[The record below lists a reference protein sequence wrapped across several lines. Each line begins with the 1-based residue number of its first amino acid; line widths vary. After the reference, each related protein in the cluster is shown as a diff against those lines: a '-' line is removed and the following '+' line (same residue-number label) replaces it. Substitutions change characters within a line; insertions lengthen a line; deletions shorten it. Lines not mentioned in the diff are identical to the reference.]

1 MNAFEIENIIYR
13 APPIYYYH
21 QSIRDEVYMSNTI
34 KSTGKSGIRGK
45 FNAGKFFI
53 ALAVTLGAGIIAG
66 LFSMNAAQTYSTLIL
81 PSFSPPS
88 WLFAPVW
95 ILLYIL
101 MGLALY
107 RILML
112 PDQSEARLPILYFSI
127 QLVFNLLWPLLF
139 FTFGLRL
146 AALADILILFFYVVL
161 TIVKFYQ
168 VDKLAGLLLVPYAL
182 WVAFAALLNL
192 WIVLLNG

>member
-1 MNAFEIENIIYR
+1 
-13 APPIYYYH
+13 
-21 QSIRDEVYMSNTI
+21 MSNTI
-34 KSTGKSGIRGK
+34 KSADKPETHKK
-45 FNAGKFFI
+45 LNAGKLFI
-53 ALAVTLGAGIIAG
+53 ALAITLGAGIIAG
-66 LFSMNAAQTYSTLIL
+66 LFSMNAAQVYSTLIL

-95 ILLYIL
+95 IILYIL

-112 PDQSEARLPILYFSI
+112 PDQNEARLPILYFSI
-127 QLVFNLLWPLLF
+127 HLLFNLLWPLLF

-146 AALADILILFFYVVL
+146 AALADILILFFYVML
-161 TIVKFYQ
+161 TIVKFYR